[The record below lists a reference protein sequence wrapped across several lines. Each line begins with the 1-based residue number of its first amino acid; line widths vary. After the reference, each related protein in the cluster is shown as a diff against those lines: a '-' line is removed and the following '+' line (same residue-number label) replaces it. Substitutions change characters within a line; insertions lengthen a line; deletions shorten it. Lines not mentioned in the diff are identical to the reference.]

1 MDNAFGKRLKILRK
15 EHHITQ
21 VQLAER
27 MDQTES
33 NIRNYELGKAF
44 PRIPGLMFLS
54 KMFGV
59 STDFLLGLSDV
70 RDGNRMGKPEAPV
83 QTSIQDFSTDELLA
97 ELKRRWNDYD

>member
-44 PRIPGLMFLS
+44 PRIPGLMVLS
-54 KMFGV
+54 EMFGV
-59 STDFLLGLSDV
+59 STDFLLGLS
-70 RDGNRMGKPEAPV
+70 V
-83 QTSIQDFSTDELLA
+83 QTSIQDFSTEELLA

>member
-44 PRIPGLMFLS
+44 PRIPGLMVLS
-54 KMFGV
+54 EMFGV

-70 RDGNRMGKPEAPV
+70 RDGNRKRVSLRA
-83 QTSIQDFSTDELLA
+83 STA
-97 ELKRRWNDYD
+97 TMRGVFPQK

>member
-44 PRIPGLMFLS
+44 PRIPGLMVLPE
-54 KMFGV
+54 MFGV

-70 RDGNRMGKPEAPV
+70 RDGNRMDRHSFSNVIVTKADERGKGC
-83 QTSIQDFSTDELLA
+83 IIRLLIV
-97 ELKRRWNDYD
+97 L

>member
-44 PRIPGLMFLS
+44 PRIPGLLVLS
-54 KMFGV
+54 EMFGV
-59 STDFLLGLSDV
+59 STDFLLGLSDQ
-70 RDGNRMGKPEAPV
+70 RDGTKIV

>member
-1 MDNAFGKRLKILRK
+1 MRK

-44 PRIPGLMFLS
+44 PRIPGLMVLS

-70 RDGNRMGKPEAPV
+70 RDGNGMGKPEAPV